1 MTELHE
7 SGADQPKKK
16 TKHKKKGDDSRDS
29 DDRLRDLLEWLEKF
43 THNLEDAELPASAH
57 SSRDPD
63 SERPMKVA
71 PRKHSIF
78 ILTSQK
84 TEIAKSACE
93 PRLLGLSAED
103 APAKQYLEQNSLVT

>member
-1 MTELHE
+1 MV
-7 SGADQPKKK
+7 QINPKKK
-16 TKHKKKGDDSRDS
+16 QNTKKKGDDSRDS
-29 DDRLRDLLEWLEKF
+29 DDRLRDLLEWLEEF

-93 PRLLGLSAED
+93 PRLLGLCAED
-103 APAKQYLEQNSLVT
+103 APATSSRTVW